1 VSRWTKRKIWRKRGW
16 EKEEWRY
23 EMVERVMERG
33 EKRGCRGAQD
43 NLKATSQ
50 GMQNTAMKSRQS
62 RGDDNKA
69 P

>member
-1 VSRWTKRKIWRKRGW
+1 
-16 EKEEWRY
+16 
-23 EMVERVMERG
+23 MVERVMERG